1 MSSDRVQVRAC
12 SVLCPTLKRP
22 NFEYPKSLSPSMSS
36 DSEAHSSASDPSSK
50 IGYTY
55 FLSPDFLR
63 RRGQFLILLS
73 QDAGGF
79 VNILR
84 RLHEKQDISRFAL
97 LSCLITSLSKYVEDV
112 TSPPPEFH
120 ALMHSG
126 MLVLLVEILT
136 EKGTY
141 PMSSDTKVI
150 AFRTSITF
158 IHTLQA
164 FPRTLGLRLAIAL
177 C

>member
-1 MSSDRVQVRAC
+1 MS
-12 SVLCPTLKRP
+12 
-22 NFEYPKSLSPSMSS
+22 SS
-36 DSEAHSSASDPSSK
+36 DSEDQSSASETYSETD
-50 IGYTY
+50 YTY
-55 FLSPDFLR
+55 FASLDFFR
-63 RRGQFLILLS
+63 HRGQFLILLS
-73 QDAGGF
+73 RDAGSF
-79 VNILR
+79 ANILR
-84 RLHEKQDISRFAL
+84 RLHEKRDISRFAL
-97 LSCLITSLSKYVEDV
+97 LSSLVTTLSKCLEEDV

-164 FPRTLGLRLAIAL
+164 FPRTLGLRLAIVL